1 MNEPMATTCSEKK
14 KGTYQLLA
22 LLLGSL
28 GIHNFYA
35 GRTLIA
41 VIQLLLTIAGTIVV
55 VGFTGK
61 GFPGG
66 PAARWA
72 LIEIFAVKKD
82 GKGLPFKK

>member
-1 MNEPMATTCSEKK
+1 MNEPMTTTCSEKK
-14 KGTYQLLA
+14 RGTYQILA
-22 LLLGSL
+22 LFLGSL

-41 VIQLLLTIAGTIVV
+41 VIQLLLTIAGTVV
-55 VGFTGK
+55 VVESAKK

-66 PAARWA
+66 PAALWA